1 MKILLYF
8 ESESLIQTS
17 GIGRAFEHQKAA
29 LTSAG
34 IEFTTDP
41 WDLDYDILHIN
52 TCGLNSESI
61 IRNARKNG
69 KKVIYHAHSTE
80 EDFRNSFIMSNMLAP
95 VFKQILVTLYTKADA
110 IITPTPYSKQL
121 LENYGITLPIFP
133 ISNGIELPLY
143 APDEEKVK
151 AYRKYFSL
159 KDEDKVVIGVGLPF
173 ERKGILDFIEVAKS
187 LPEYKFIWFGEIN
200 PMLVPSE
207 INRAVDNHPMNCIF
221 PGYVKGP
228 IIQGAY
234 QNADCF
240 FFPSYEETEGI
251 VVLEA
256 LASHQNVVVRDI
268 GVFNPWLKDK
278 VHCYKGHNNDEFIEL
293 VQGCVEKKLPST
305 KEAGYNVVKERSID
319 KIGQELKEVYEYV
332 LSK

>member
-1 MKILLYF
+1 MKVLLYF

-95 VFKQILVTLYTKADA
+95 VFKQILITLYTKADA

-143 APDEEKVK
+143 APDDEKVK

-159 KDEDKVVIGVGLPF
+159 KDGDKVVIGVGLPF
-173 ERKGILDFIEVAKS
+173 ERKGILDFIEVARA

-200 PMLVPSE
+200 PMLVPNE
-207 INRAVDNHPMNCIF
+207 INRAIDNHPFNCIF

-268 GVFNPWLKDK
+268 GVFNPWLDDK
-278 VHCYKGHNNDEFIEL
+278 VHCYKGHNNEEFIEL
-293 VQGCVEKKLPST
+293 VRGCVEHKLPST
-305 KEAGYNVVKERSID
+305 KDAGYKVVEERSID
-319 KIGQELKEVYEYV
+319 KIGQELKAVYEFV
-332 LSK
+332 LNQ